1 MFQSTRPRG
10 TRPESHYGR
19 GGTGG
24 FNPRVRAG
32 RDPATR
38 SIGTRVTFQSTRPRG
53 TRLNLRVNHIRR
65 QCVSI
70 HASARDAT
78 YLGGVP
84 SGSYR
89 FQSTRPR
96 GTRHIVLIVFPPCHW
111 FQSTRPRGTRPAA
124 AIFSDATSWF
134 QSTRPRGTRLVGR
147 QALRLP
153 SGFNPRVRAGRDA
166 VNLMHSPRLVV
177 SIHASARDATRC
189 RDKSLPDELFQS
201 TRPRGTRPRC
211 RVCPDDSAVSI
222 HASAR
227 DATARCSALR
237 CCRSCFN
244 PRVRAGRDE
253 IRLAAC
259 GHVTGFNPRVRA
271 GRDASPGC
279 GGGLLPVSIHAS
291 ARDATI
297 ITLGRLRI
305 GLVSIHASARDATPP
320 SPKPKSGSLFQST
333 RPRGTRRTG
342 SAVPC
347 LMPVSIHASAR
358 DATCARSNR
367 RPPRSCFNPRVR
379 AGRDHCTSNITGQTL
394 MFQSTRPRGTR
405 LRRPHAHIVRFCFN
419 PRVRAGRDK
428 GSSY

>member
-10 TRPESHYGR
+10 TRL
-19 GGTGG
+19 
-24 FNPRVRAG
+24 VRKALY
-32 RDPATR
+32 
-38 SIGTRVTFQSTRPRG
+38 S
-53 TRLNLRVNHIRR
+53 
-65 QCVSI
+65 
-70 HASARDAT
+70 SADE
-78 YLGGVP
+78 
-84 SGSYR
+84 
-89 FQSTRPR
+89 
-96 GTRHIVLIVFPPCHW
+96 

-379 AGRDHCTSNITGQTL
+379 AGRDSKLSEKDLNTYVSIHASARDATRCGRSRA
-394 MFQSTRPRGTR
+394 STPTR
-405 LRRPHAHIVRFCFN
+405 FN
-419 PRVRAGRDK
+419 PRVRAGRDED
-428 GSSY
+428 GETYGISI

>member
-1 MFQSTRPRG
+1 MFQSP
-10 TRPESHYGR
+10 
-19 GGTGG
+19 
-24 FNPRVRAG
+24 
-32 RDPATR
+32 
-38 SIGTRVTFQSTRPRG
+38 RPRG
-53 TRLNLRVNHIRR
+53 TRLVRKALY
-65 QCVSI
+65 S
-70 HASARDAT
+70 SADE
-78 YLGGVP
+78 
-84 SGSYR
+84 
-89 FQSTRPR
+89 
-96 GTRHIVLIVFPPCHW
+96 

-305 GLVSIHASARDATPP
+305 GLVSIHASARDAT
-320 SPKPKSGSLFQST
+320 
-333 RPRGTRRTG
+333 
-342 SAVPC
+342 
-347 LMPVSIHASAR
+347 
-358 DATCARSNR
+358 CARSNR